1 MPKWT
6 DSQNNAI
13 NARGSNIIVSAAAG
27 SGKTAVLVL
36 RVINMITDENNPV
49 SIDKLLIV
57 TFTNAAAAEMRARI
71 AKSLNKIAAENPN
84 NTLVL
89 EQLSLLP
96 GAKICTIDSFC
107 INLVRENFFS
117 LDISQDFDILDN
129 SDDELLQRRVA
140 DEIVEEHYENSN
152 DEFISLVE
160 LLSASK
166 NDTALSDTIRSISR
180 YIMAQP
186 FPNDWLDSAC
196 ELYNPAVSIENSEL
210 KKYIFE
216 EIKYNLSVAE
226 ELLDNSKSSLY
237 ESDELYEKYSHM
249 LDDDTAILNRIK
261 SALNDTWDD
270 LKDALLNASFG
281 RMPYKRNYTSD
292 SKAVISAN
300 RDMFKSII
308 TNDCASL
315 MKTSAD
321 VFAQDNKKLFP
332 IVTLLC
338 SIVKEFNS
346 RLLGEKN
353 EINKYSFSDIEHFA
367 IDLLFAKAENGEV
380 CVTDLAKEYQNNFY
394 EILVDEYQDTN
405 SAQDKLFETIS
416 NGKNR
421 FMVGDVKQSIYRFRL
436 AMPQI
441 FNSKRDTY
449 TLYNEISDSVKQKI
463 FLDMNFR
470 SRSDICSYCNY
481 LFAQLMSKRVG
492 EMDYDSAEYLNYG
505 ANYDKTSVPSAVIR
519 ICDCPEGENKDEY
532 EAYQIAH
539 LINEKI
545 KNKEQVK
552 DGDSYRNINYGDFAV
567 LFRSAKNS
575 IPIYSRIFEECNIP
589 VAAGNKINLFENNEI
604 SILLSLIRVID
615 NPIQDVPLLATLMSV
630 FYGYTPDDIANARL
644 MRSAPNLYSSIVAD
658 KEHFAKFLDDL
669 NAYRKAAAT
678 MSLESFIRYIIET
691 ASYISL
697 ISAMGNA
704 EQRKLNIMRF
714 LQIAKNFDSGSNVG
728 LTAFVRYV
736 DSIINSKLSVE
747 SADINHSGEQSVLLM
762 SVHHSKGLEFPIVIL
777 AGSEK
782 QYNTFDLS
790 ALTQLNSKWGIGLK
804 VNNEELLCRYNSLQY
819 TCIKSVNF
827 YASMSENLRVLYVAV
842 TRAKEQ
848 FITFATFKNG
858 TYADHINKLSSK
870 LYCNKI
876 IPLSVKGINND
887 GDLILLC
894 ALLHKD
900 GKILRDCCEN
910 DIKPLHN
917 GFDFNLDIQVISG
930 EIENTSDEQTDVKP
944 NDELVEQIREKL
956 TFKYERSELASFASK
971 RTASTLD
978 EKEQSYRFFATSKP
992 AFLNESGM
1000 TAAEKGTAMHAFMQ
1014 YCDYSNAKSDLES
1027 EIARLTDNGYI
1038 MPEQAK
1044 SLSRDK
1050 LKTLFESDFASR
1062 MFNAD
1067 KIYREIKVSSYV
1079 PVNQIEDTQYTDSV
1093 LIQGIADCVFEE
1105 NGELVL
1111 VDYKTDRVSSEEE
1124 LLDLYKN
1131 QIAFYRKAVE
1141 KTLKKPVKEA
1151 VLYSFALNKICIYK

>member
-6 DSQNNAI
+6 DSQLDAI
-13 NARGSNIIVSAAAG
+13 NARESNIIVSAAAG
-27 SGKTAVLVL
+27 SGKTAVLVR

-49 SIDKLLIV
+49 GIDKLLIV

-71 AKSLNKIAAENPN
+71 AKSLNEIAAENPN

-117 LDISQDFDILDN
+117 LNISQDFDILDN
-129 SDDELLQRRVA
+129 SDDELLQMRVA
-140 DEIVEEHYENSN
+140 NDIIEEYYDNSS
-152 DEFISLVE
+152 DDFISLVE

-166 NDTALSDTIRSISR
+166 NDNALSETIRNISR

-186 FPNDWLDSAC
+186 FPNDWLDEAC
-196 ELYNPAVSIENSEL
+196 ELYNPEIPVDESL
-210 KKYIFE
+210 VKKYIFD
-216 EIKYNLSVAE
+216 EISYNIGVAE
-226 ELLDNSKSSLY
+226 QLLESSKQSLY
-237 ESDELYEKYSHM
+237 ESDELYEKYSLM
-249 LDDDTAILNRIK
+249 LEGDTAVLDRIK
-261 SALNDTWDD
+261 SALNGKWDE
-270 LKDALLNASFG
+270 LKDALLNASFS
-281 RMPYKRNYTSD
+281 RMPYKKNYTSD
-292 SKAVISAN
+292 SKAVISSN

-315 MKTSAD
+315 VKTSAK
-321 VFAQDNKKLFP
+321 VFDDDNKKLYP
-332 IVTLLC
+332 TVKLLC
-338 SIVKEFNS
+338 STVKEFNE
-346 RLLGEKN
+346 RLLLEKK

-367 IDLLFAKAENGEV
+367 IDLLFAKNEKGDTV
-380 CVTDLAKEYQNNFY
+380 VTDLAKEYQSDFY

-405 SAQDKLFETIS
+405 SAQDKLFETVS

-441 FNSKRDTY
+441 FNSKRDSY
-449 TLYNEISDSVKQKI
+449 TFYDKYSNSVNQKI

-470 SRSDICSYCNY
+470 SRKDICNYCNF
-481 LFAQLMSKRVG
+481 LFTQLMTKRVG
-492 EMDYDSAEYLNYG
+492 EMDYDTDEYLNYG
-505 ANYDKTSVPSAVIR
+505 ANYEDNDIPSAVIR
-519 ICDCPEGENKDEY
+519 ICDCPEGANKDEY

-539 LINEKI
+539 MINEKI
-545 KNKEQVK
+545 RNKEQVK
-552 DGDSYRNINYGDFAV
+552 DGDTYRDINFGDFAV
-567 LFRSAKNS
+567 LFRSAKSS
-575 IPIYSRIFEECNIP
+575 IPVYSRIFEECNIP

-604 SILLSLIRVID
+604 SVLLSLIRVID

-630 FYGYTPDDIANARL
+630 FYGYTPDDIANAKL
-644 MRSAPNLYSSIVAD
+644 KFSARNLYSSVVAD
-658 KEHFAKFLDDL
+658 KEHFETFITDID
-669 NAYRKAAAT
+669 NYRKAAAT
-678 MSLESFIRYIIET
+678 MSVESFIRYIIET
-691 ASYISL
+691 TSYISL

-704 EQRKLNIMRF
+704 EQRKLNVLRF
-714 LQIAKNFDSGSNVG
+714 LQIAKNFDNGSNVG

-762 SVHHSKGLEFPIVIL
+762 SVHHSKGLEFPVVIL

-782 QYNTFDLS
+782 QYNKLDLS
-790 ALTQLNSKWGIGLK
+790 ALTQLNPKWGIGIK

-848 FITFATFKNG
+848 FITFAAFKNG
-858 TYADHINKLSSK
+858 TYGDHINALSSK
-870 LYCNKI
+870 LCCNKI
-876 IPLSVKGINND
+876 TPLSVKGINND

-910 DIKPLHN
+910 DIKPL
-917 GFDFNLDIQVISG
+917 GSDFDFKLDIKVLSC
-930 EIENTSDEQTDVKP
+930 EIENNEFKQEKVLPDE
-944 NDELVEQIREKL
+944 ELVKQIQEKL
-956 TFKYERSELASFASK
+956 SFKYERSQLATFASK
-971 RTASTLD
+971 RAASALD
-978 EKEQSYRFFATSKP
+978 EREQSYKYFASSKP
-992 AFLNESGM
+992 AFLSDGGM
-1000 TAAEKGTAMHAFMQ
+1000 TAAEKGTAMHTFMQ
-1014 YCDYSNAKSDLES
+1014 YCDYSNAKTDLES
-1027 EIARLTDNGYI
+1027 EINRLKDNGYI

-1044 SLSRDK
+1044 SLDRKK
-1050 LKTLFESDFASR
+1050 LKSLFDGEFAR
-1062 MFNAD
+1062 RIFNSD
-1067 KIYREIKVSSYV
+1067 KIYREIKVSSFV
-1079 PVNQIEDTQYTDSV
+1079 PVNQIEDTQYSEPV

-1111 VDYKTDRVSSEEE
+1111 VDYKTDRVKNEGE

-1131 QIAFYRKAVE
+1131 QISFYKSAVE

-1151 VLYSFALNKICIYK
+1151 VLYSFELNKICIYK

>member
-27 SGKTAVLVL
+27 SGKTAVLVQ

-166 NDTALSDTIRSISR
+166 NDNALSDTIRSISR

-196 ELYNPAVSIENSEL
+196 ELYNPAVSIEDSEL

-216 EIKYNLSVAE
+216 EINYNLSVAE

-249 LDDDTAILNRIK
+249 LDDDTAILHRIK

-270 LKDALLNASFG
+270 LKDALLNASFS

-308 TNDCASL
+308 SNDCASL

-321 VFAQDNKKLFP
+321 VFAEDNKKLFP

-367 IDLLFAKAENGEV
+367 IDLLFAKTENGEV

-449 TLYNEISDSVKQKI
+449 TLYNEFSDSVNQKI

-505 ANYDKTSVPSAVIR
+505 AN
-519 ICDCPEGENKDEY
+519 
-532 EAYQIAH
+532 
-539 LINEKI
+539 
-545 KNKEQVK
+545 
-552 DGDSYRNINYGDFAV
+552 
-567 LFRSAKNS
+567 
-575 IPIYSRIFEECNIP
+575 
-589 VAAGNKINLFENNEI
+589 
-604 SILLSLIRVID
+604 
-615 NPIQDVPLLATLMSV
+615 
-630 FYGYTPDDIANARL
+630 
-644 MRSAPNLYSSIVAD
+644 
-658 KEHFAKFLDDL
+658 
-669 NAYRKAAAT
+669 
-678 MSLESFIRYIIET
+678 
-691 ASYISL
+691 
-697 ISAMGNA
+697 
-704 EQRKLNIMRF
+704 
-714 LQIAKNFDSGSNVG
+714 
-728 LTAFVRYV
+728 
-736 DSIINSKLSVE
+736 
-747 SADINHSGEQSVLLM
+747 
-762 SVHHSKGLEFPIVIL
+762 
-777 AGSEK
+777 
-782 QYNTFDLS
+782 
-790 ALTQLNSKWGIGLK
+790 
-804 VNNEELLCRYNSLQY
+804 
-819 TCIKSVNF
+819 
-827 YASMSENLRVLYVAV
+827 
-842 TRAKEQ
+842 
-848 FITFATFKNG
+848 
-858 TYADHINKLSSK
+858 
-870 LYCNKI
+870 
-876 IPLSVKGINND
+876 
-887 GDLILLC
+887 
-894 ALLHKD
+894 
-900 GKILRDCCEN
+900 
-910 DIKPLHN
+910 
-917 GFDFNLDIQVISG
+917 
-930 EIENTSDEQTDVKP
+930 
-944 NDELVEQIREKL
+944 
-956 TFKYERSELASFASK
+956 
-971 RTASTLD
+971 
-978 EKEQSYRFFATSKP
+978 
-992 AFLNESGM
+992 
-1000 TAAEKGTAMHAFMQ
+1000 
-1014 YCDYSNAKSDLES
+1014 
-1027 EIARLTDNGYI
+1027 
-1038 MPEQAK
+1038 
-1044 SLSRDK
+1044 
-1050 LKTLFESDFASR
+1050 
-1062 MFNAD
+1062 
-1067 KIYREIKVSSYV
+1067 
-1079 PVNQIEDTQYTDSV
+1079 
-1093 LIQGIADCVFEE
+1093 
-1105 NGELVL
+1105 
-1111 VDYKTDRVSSEEE
+1111 
-1124 LLDLYKN
+1124 
-1131 QIAFYRKAVE
+1131 
-1141 KTLKKPVKEA
+1141 
-1151 VLYSFALNKICIYK
+1151 

>member
-27 SGKTAVLVL
+27 SGKTAVLVQ

-346 RLLGEKN
+346 RL
-353 EINKYSFSDIEHFA
+353 F
-367 IDLLFAKAENGEV
+367 
-380 CVTDLAKEYQNNFY
+380 
-394 EILVDEYQDTN
+394 
-405 SAQDKLFETIS
+405 
-416 NGKNR
+416 
-421 FMVGDVKQSIYRFRL
+421 
-436 AMPQI
+436 
-441 FNSKRDTY
+441 
-449 TLYNEISDSVKQKI
+449 
-463 FLDMNFR
+463 
-470 SRSDICSYCNY
+470 
-481 LFAQLMSKRVG
+481 
-492 EMDYDSAEYLNYG
+492 
-505 ANYDKTSVPSAVIR
+505 
-519 ICDCPEGENKDEY
+519 
-532 EAYQIAH
+532 
-539 LINEKI
+539 
-545 KNKEQVK
+545 
-552 DGDSYRNINYGDFAV
+552 
-567 LFRSAKNS
+567 
-575 IPIYSRIFEECNIP
+575 
-589 VAAGNKINLFENNEI
+589 
-604 SILLSLIRVID
+604 
-615 NPIQDVPLLATLMSV
+615 
-630 FYGYTPDDIANARL
+630 GY
-644 MRSAPNLYSSIVAD
+644 
-658 KEHFAKFLDDL
+658 
-669 NAYRKAAAT
+669 
-678 MSLESFIRYIIET
+678 
-691 ASYISL
+691 
-697 ISAMGNA
+697 
-704 EQRKLNIMRF
+704 
-714 LQIAKNFDSGSNVG
+714 
-728 LTAFVRYV
+728 
-736 DSIINSKLSVE
+736 
-747 SADINHSGEQSVLLM
+747 
-762 SVHHSKGLEFPIVIL
+762 
-777 AGSEK
+777 
-782 QYNTFDLS
+782 
-790 ALTQLNSKWGIGLK
+790 
-804 VNNEELLCRYNSLQY
+804 
-819 TCIKSVNF
+819 
-827 YASMSENLRVLYVAV
+827 
-842 TRAKEQ
+842 
-848 FITFATFKNG
+848 
-858 TYADHINKLSSK
+858 
-870 LYCNKI
+870 
-876 IPLSVKGINND
+876 
-887 GDLILLC
+887 
-894 ALLHKD
+894 
-900 GKILRDCCEN
+900 
-910 DIKPLHN
+910 
-917 GFDFNLDIQVISG
+917 
-930 EIENTSDEQTDVKP
+930 
-944 NDELVEQIREKL
+944 
-956 TFKYERSELASFASK
+956 
-971 RTASTLD
+971 
-978 EKEQSYRFFATSKP
+978 
-992 AFLNESGM
+992 
-1000 TAAEKGTAMHAFMQ
+1000 
-1014 YCDYSNAKSDLES
+1014 
-1027 EIARLTDNGYI
+1027 
-1038 MPEQAK
+1038 
-1044 SLSRDK
+1044 
-1050 LKTLFESDFASR
+1050 
-1062 MFNAD
+1062 
-1067 KIYREIKVSSYV
+1067 
-1079 PVNQIEDTQYTDSV
+1079 
-1093 LIQGIADCVFEE
+1093 
-1105 NGELVL
+1105 
-1111 VDYKTDRVSSEEE
+1111 
-1124 LLDLYKN
+1124 
-1131 QIAFYRKAVE
+1131 
-1141 KTLKKPVKEA
+1141 
-1151 VLYSFALNKICIYK
+1151 